1 MISSYHGSTCRYW
14 RVPLLNCRSF
24 DMPDIVVVFVLSLMG
39 WQLTVWVLLAF
50 VLLLVDFSRVVWSL
64 LDDGEE
70 PGILMSVCSWCG
82 FYVQL
87 LICMWYQRLYICLD
101 LLRVLGGGVVSW
113 CFWVMCV
120 QAFPLSKRYIGGTAI
135 HICPLLRD
143 VFSCH
148 LFFLRY
154 CCFLETLY
162 FRLCALSVHTYWYL
176 HTVWDTCYFYLHLSK

>member
-24 DMPDIVVVFVLSLMG
+24 DMPDIVVVFVWVVLDFVSHGLTADSMG
-39 WQLTVWVLLAF
+39 VACFCVVACWFLACGMIF
-50 VLLLVDFSRVVWSL
+50 IGWWRGAWYIDECLLLMWL
-64 LDDGEE
+64 LC
-70 PGILMSVCSWCG
+70 PA
-82 FYVQL
+82 
-87 LICMWYQRLYICLD
+87 LD
-101 LLRVLGGGVVSW
+101 LYVISEIVHLFRFVKGQHPR

-148 LFFLRY
+148 LF
-154 CCFLETLY
+154 
-162 FRLCALSVHTYWYL
+162 S
-176 HTVWDTCYFYLHLSK
+176 